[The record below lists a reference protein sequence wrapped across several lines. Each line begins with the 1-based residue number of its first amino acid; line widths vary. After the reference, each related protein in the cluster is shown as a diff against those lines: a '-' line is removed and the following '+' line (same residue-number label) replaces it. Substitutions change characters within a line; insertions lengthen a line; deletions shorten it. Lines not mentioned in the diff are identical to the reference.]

1 MISESKL
8 IYSGVPQGSVLGP
21 LLFLIYFADL
31 PRAAKSSTAMFADD
45 TLLYDLNCSCCHAR
59 PARSST
65 CTVVDD
71 IPVMAC
77 WAKEWNASFNAAKS
91 TELILTRSRCDQV
104 TCSPL
109 MMGSV
114 VIPRTA
120 VTKHLGV
127 LLTENL
133 SWGSHMNCPQ
143 DCCDKMVGLSSS
155 STRFYYQSL
164 LLSCC
169 WANFGVRWSGLV
181 QLW

>member
-1 MISESKL
+1 
-8 IYSGVPQGSVLGP
+8 
-21 LLFLIYFADL
+21 
-31 PRAAKSSTAMFADD
+31 MFADD

-71 IPVMAC
+71 TPVMAC

-91 TELILTRSRCDQV
+91 TELILTRSQCDQV

-133 SWGSHMNCPQ
+133 SWGSLMNALIVKVAP
-143 DCCDKMVGLSSS
+143 KIAVLKWLA
-155 STRFYYQSL
+155 FHLHL
-164 LLSCC
+164 L
-169 WANFGVRWSGLV
+169 
-181 QLW
+181 

>member
-1 MISESKL
+1 MR
-8 IYSGVPQGSVLGP
+8 QNRR
-21 LLFLIYFADL
+21 L
-31 PRAAKSSTAMFADD
+31 PCLQTI

-71 IPVMAC
+71 TPVMAC

-91 TELILTRSRCDQV
+91 TELILTRSQCDQV

-133 SWGSHMNCPQ
+133 SWGCHMNAVIVKVLP
-143 DCCDKMVGLSSS
+143 KIAAIKWLAFRLHLPGFIIS
-155 STRFYYQSL
+155 RFYLAAVRPILEYAGPVWCNCRKVDAVMLERIQIRL
-164 LLSCC
+164 ARAVLF
-169 WANFGVRWSGLV
+169 ANGQR
-181 QLW
+181 